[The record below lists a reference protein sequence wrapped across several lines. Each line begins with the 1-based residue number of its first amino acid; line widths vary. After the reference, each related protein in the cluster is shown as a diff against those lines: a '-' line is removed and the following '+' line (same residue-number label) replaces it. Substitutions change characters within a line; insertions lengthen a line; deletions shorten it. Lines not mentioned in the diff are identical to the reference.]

1 MTNLQRTF
9 KTGIFENENHG
20 NFTRLTKKQNFEA
33 VFLKLETVRELKI
46 DKNETYIVRNKST
59 AFSDFYA
66 GPHYTIHTQT
76 FNLTKN
82 CLNLL

>member
-1 MTNLQRTF
+1 MTNFQKTF

-46 DKNETYIVRNKST
+46 RLSWEYKLI
-59 AFSDFYA
+59 FY
-66 GPHYTIHTQT
+66 
-76 FNLTKN
+76 
-82 CLNLL
+82 